1 MGLFILVLRLAL
13 AVVFATAAAG
23 KAMDLAGSRQALA
36 NFGVAPKL
44 AAIGGRTLPA
54 VEALIAVALVL
65 TATARWA
72 AVAAALLLGAF
83 IVVIRRLLRAGRAP
97 DCHCFGQIHSE
108 PVGASTLI
116 RNAVLVVAALI
127 IAIGGPGRSLASFN
141 GEGLALLLTAMATV
155 ALAAGV
161 ALIGRENREL
171 RKRPRRPQ
179 RRAPSGLPKGS
190 PAPEFR
196 LPDVRGGEVAL
207 AEHLDAGHAVVVA
220 FVSPQCGPCKA
231 LLPDLARWQRTV
243 SETVAVLVVSD
254 GEMQPN
260 IALADE
266 TGLDSLLVARQTRVR
281 AQYDVTATPSAVLVD
296 RDGTIATA
304 AAVGAP
310 AIEALVRIALRRHRA
325 TPLAMAPGN
334 GLTHAASSA

>member
-1 MGLFILVLRLAL
+1 M
-13 AVVFATAAAG
+13 
-23 KAMDLAGSRQALA
+23 A

-44 AAIGGRTLPA
+44 AAIGGPALPA
-54 VEALIAVALVL
+54 VEALIAAALVL
-65 TATARWA
+65 TTTARWA
-72 AVAAALLLGAF
+72 GVAAALLLGAF
-83 IVVIRRLLRAGRAP
+83 IVAIGRLLLAGRAP

-108 PVGASTLI
+108 PVGVSTLI
-116 RNAVLVVAALI
+116 RNTVLVVAALI
-127 IAIGGPGRSLASFN
+127 VAIGGPGRSLASFN

-171 RKRPRRPQ
+171 RQRPRRPQ

-196 LPDVRGGEVAL
+196 LPDVRGGDVAL

-220 FVSPQCGPCKA
+220 FVSPQCGPCKS

-243 SETVAVLVVSD
+243 SETVALLVVSD
-254 GEMQPN
+254 GEMEPN

-310 AIEALVRIALRRHRA
+310 AIEALVRIALRRQRA
-325 TPLAMAPGN
+325 TPLAAAPGN
-334 GLTHAASSA
+334 GLTQAASSA